1 MASND
6 KSKSWETDSC
16 AQENDNES
24 TPSEEI
30 NKLFE
35 DDEEQNIS
43 IADSIELMKKH
54 HTS

>member
-6 KSKSWETDSC
+6 KSKSWETDS
-16 AQENDNES
+16 AHEDDNEL

-30 NKLFE
+30 
-35 DDEEQNIS
+35 DIDHDGSQNIS

-54 HTS
+54 QT